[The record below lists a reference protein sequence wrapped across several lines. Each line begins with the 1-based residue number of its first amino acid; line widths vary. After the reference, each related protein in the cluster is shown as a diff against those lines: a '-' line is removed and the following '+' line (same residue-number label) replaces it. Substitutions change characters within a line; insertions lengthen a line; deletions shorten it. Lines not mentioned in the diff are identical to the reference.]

1 MNNIVEHPIFI
12 SSCYNTYLKHID
24 NNLLTDFI
32 TKLEKTDP
40 TNARSNKG
48 GWQSLPIHETQV
60 DNAIT
65 LELFNTTIIP
75 MAQKIVNSWTLPKE
89 LSNYSYWYNVNRR
102 SNYNQSHYH
111 PGALLSGVIYLKVPL
126 HSGNIV
132 FIRSSNEADRMDFIT
147 EYQLTNDIICPDNPN
162 INVLHWEVPQENL
175 LIIFPGHL
183 QHQVDQNI
191 STDEDDARISLSFN
205 YFL

>member
-24 NNLLTDFI
+24 NKLLTDFI
-32 TKLEKTDP
+32 TKLEKIDP

-65 LELFNTTIIP
+65 LELFNTAIIP
-75 MAQKIVNSWTLPKE
+75 MAQKIINSWTVPKE

-102 SNYNQSHYH
+102 YNYNSAHMH
-111 PGALLSGVIYLKVPL
+111 PDSYLSGVYYVKVPAD
-126 HSGNIV
+126 SGRIV
-132 FIRSSNEADRMDFIT
+132 FDRSQTEADRMTFQTQWFLNNSIT
-147 EYQLTNDIICPDNPN
+147 VDNPR
-162 INVLHWEVPQENL
+162 INTEHWFVPEEGML
-175 LIIFPGHL
+175 LMFPGHL
-183 QHQVDQNI
+183 THGVEQNL
-191 STDEDDARISLSFN
+191 SSDEDDRRISLSFN
-205 YFL
+205 LY

>member
-65 LELFNTTIIP
+65 LELFNTAIIP

-102 SNYNQSHYH
+102 YNYNSAHMH
-111 PGALLSGVIYLKVPL
+111 PESYLSGVYYIKVPAD
-126 HSGNIV
+126 SGRIV
-132 FIRSSNEADRMDFIT
+132 FDRPQTEADRMTFQTQWLLNNSIIVNNPRINT
-147 EYQLTNDIICPDNPN
+147 E
-162 INVLHWEVPQENL
+162 HWFVPEEGML
-175 LIIFPGHL
+175 LMFPGHL
-183 QHQVDQNI
+183 THSVEQNL
-191 STDEDDARISLSFN
+191 SADEDDRRISLSFN
-205 YFL
+205 LY

>member
-1 MNNIVEHPIFI
+1 MIDLYSQPLFVSSIAKAVVHSFDKPKLIETIFQ
-12 SSCYNTYLKHID
+12 
-24 NNLLTDFI
+24 
-32 TKLEKTDP
+32 LEKTVP
-40 TNARSNKG
+40 SAHRSNAG
-48 GWQSLPIHETQV
+48 GWQSPHY
-60 DNAIT
+60 DH
-65 LELFNTTIIP
+65 TTIDNPYVFELIQDNIMP
-75 MAQKIVNSWTLPKE
+75 ALHEVAGSWGYPTSKNL
-89 LSNYSYWYNVNRR
+89 SYWYNVNRR

-111 PGALLSGVIYLKVPL
+111 PGALLSGVIYLKVPS

-147 EYQLTNDIICPDNPN
+147 EYQLTNNIICPDNSN

-191 STDEDDARISLSFN
+191 STDKDDARISLSFN

>member
-1 MNNIVEHPIFI
+1 MIDLYSQPLFVSSIAKAMVYSFDKPKLIETIFQ
-12 SSCYNTYLKHID
+12 
-24 NNLLTDFI
+24 
-32 TKLEKTDP
+32 LEKTIP
-40 TNARSNKG
+40 SAHRSNSG
-48 GWQSLPIHETQV
+48 GWQSPHY
-60 DNAIT
+60 DH
-65 LELFNTTIIP
+65 TTID
-75 MAQKIVNSWTLPKE
+75 NSYVFE
-89 LSNYSYWYNVNRR
+89 LIQDNIMPALHEVAESWGYPTSKNLSYWYNINRR

-111 PGALLSGVIYLKVPL
+111 PGALLSGVIYLKVPS

-147 EYQLTNDIICPDNPN
+147 EYQITNNIICPDNPN

-183 QHQVDQNI
+183 QHHVDQNI